1 MAASCRL
8 HHKSSERSGHKR
20 NAESVAISGSIT
32 GHEGNAFAEGHAF
45 PENHTVSEGPA
56 AREGAS
62 PGDDAAN

>member
-1 MAASCRL
+1 VAASRRL
-8 HHKSSERSGHKR
+8 LHQSSERGGRKR

-56 AREGAS
+56 AREGSS

>member
-1 MAASCRL
+1 VAGSRWL
-8 HHKSSERSGHKR
+8 HHKSSERGGSNT

-32 GHEGNAFAEGHAF
+32 GHEGNAFAEGNAF

-62 PGDDAAN
+62 PGDNAAN